1 MKKSILIAGLVVV
14 WLIALSNL
22 LPSLIAALINTE
34 VDLDQFLYD
43 LDQFQNQYQSI
54 AFIINGY

>member
-43 LDQFQNQYQSI
+43 LDQFQNQYQPI
-54 AFIINGY
+54 PLIIN